1 MKRKKSWK
9 SELLLFGFYF
19 LFLGGCMGGPSA
31 PTRFYML
38 RPIAG
43 SEIKLKF
50 VEKDQY
56 TIVGIAPID
65 FPTYLDR
72 PQFIIRESRNRFK
85 LAEFDNWA
93 EPLQNN
99 FERVFLE
106 NLNILL
112 NEVPVAVVRWGSSLN
127 IDYQIRVTVIR
138 LESDLDGNVSLD
150 AGWAILG
157 DDGRKLILAKVSSYK
172 EQSKSEDYEEIV
184 ATQSRVLE
192 ALSRE
197 IAEAVKHLP
206 RSAI

>member
-50 VEKDQY
+50 AERDQY
-56 TIVGIAPID
+56 TIVGIGPID

-150 AGWAILG
+150 AGWVILG
-157 DDGRKLILAKVSSYK
+157 DEGRKLILAKVSSYK

-184 ATQSRVLE
+184 ATQSRAVE

-197 IAEAVKHLP
+197 IAEAIQNLP
-206 RSAI
+206 RSAS

>member
-1 MKRKKSWK
+1 MKRKKSWQ
-9 SELLLFGFYF
+9 SEMLLFGFFF
-19 LFLGGCMGGPSA
+19 LFLGGCVGGPSA

-38 RPIAG
+38 RPISG

-50 VEKDQY
+50 AERDQY
-56 TIVGIAPID
+56 TIVGIGPID
-65 FPTYLDR
+65 FPAYLDR
-72 PQFIIRESRNRFK
+72 PQFIIRESRNRFR

-93 EPLQNN
+93 EPLQNT

-112 NEVPVAVVRWGSSLN
+112 NKDPVAVVRWGGALN

-138 LESDLDGNVSLD
+138 FESDQNGHVSLD

-172 EQSKSEDYEEIV
+172 EQSISEDYEEIV
-184 ATQSRVLE
+184 ATQSRVVE

-197 IAEAVKHLP
+197 IAEAIKHLP